1 MRFPMGLETV
11 VEDGRPFVALRAGD
25 PALNKWASPLPLRAR
40 PLARCRVLV
49 QMQRLGLAK
58 VEELGE
64 ARAKA
69 QDAEDGA
76 GQAIEEENPAEML
89 GLTFAPP
96 PKAAPKRTRGKARV
110 AQFLTLPKTIVLA
123 LGNWRYRALLPARK
137 DAAATMEA
145 TSANFAFLFSLLR
158 EELAASTPASAS
170 PNRPRK
176 RKPAKARLHASG
188 YYAVGRSDL
197 PPRQKRASRT
207 VYERLALCR
216 PPPASAQAPRE
227 RAQLYFKS
235 STDAFAF
242 AAAPADEA
250 AKIVEAKA
258 ARKEAAKAC
267 KRARGA
273 RAKTPKKAARQDDD
287 FAGTAWGEDEE
298 AACAEEAPGG
308 DFEALSWEGAAGVEE
323 AACLDGSSTP

>member
-1 MRFPMGLETV
+1 MLSLPRRSLMTRPRFG
-11 VEDGRPFVALRAGD
+11 
-25 PALNKWASPLPLRAR
+25 AR
-40 PLARCRVLV
+40 STTC
-49 QMQRLGLAK
+49 
-58 VEELGE
+58 
-64 ARAKA
+64 
-69 QDAEDGA
+69 
-76 GQAIEEENPAEML
+76 
-89 GLTFAPP
+89 T
-96 PKAAPKRTRGKARV
+96 T
-110 AQFLTLPKTIVLA
+110 
-123 LGNWRYRALLPARK
+123 
-137 DAAATMEA
+137 EA

-197 PPRQKRASRT
+197 PPRPKRTCRT

-267 KRARGA
+267 KPARGA
-273 RAKTPKKAARQDDD
+273 RARTPKKAARQDDD
-287 FAGTAWGEDEE
+287 IAGTAWGEDAE
-298 AACAEEAPGG
+298 AAWAEEAPDG
-308 DFEALSWEGAAGVEE
+308 DFAAMSWEVADVGGEADVVEE
-323 AACLDGSSTP
+323 AAC